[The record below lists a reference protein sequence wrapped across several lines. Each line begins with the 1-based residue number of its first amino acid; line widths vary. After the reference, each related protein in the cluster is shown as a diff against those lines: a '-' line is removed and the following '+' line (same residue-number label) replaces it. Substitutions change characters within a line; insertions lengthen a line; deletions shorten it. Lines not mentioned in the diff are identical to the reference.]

1 MGKIFDYDGVPV
13 LHTTSGDLKGYFY
26 DGVYI
31 YKGIP
36 YAYADRFQMPVPSKW
51 DGVKDATNY
60 GFVCPLQNQ
69 DTPNGELMVPHRYWP
84 QDEHCQSL
92 NIWTNKLDPEA
103 KKPVLVWFHGG
114 GYAAGSSI
122 EQVAYDGVSIAKKG
136 DSILVSVNHRLNIL
150 GYLDLSP
157 FGEKY
162 KNSANAG
169 HADMVA
175 ALQWVHDNIAL
186 FGGDPENVTIFGQS
200 GGGMKVIDLMQIPS
214 ADGLFQKGLVMSG
227 VMEDDPLGAGE
238 KDGTEIITA
247 MMKALGFDDVA
258 QLETVP
264 YPQLAAAYAKV
275 APAIAQSGGYIGG
288 GPKKGDYFYG
298 NPFDAGFREHVHQIP
313 MMIGTVYGEFA
324 TFAPAAYDKNK
335 LTAEEILE
343 ILKKVY
349 GDNAE
354 KVLDAFKEAYPEK
367 NGVDVLAIDRA
378 MREPTVKL
386 AKLFAKGGGKAYLY
400 NFALEFPFQHGKP
413 AWHCSDIPYFFGNAD
428 LVEICGI
435 PDVSDKLESE
445 IFGALL
451 AFAKNGTPDHA
462 GLPHWPEVEAE
473 DADTMVFDRKTEVKH
488 NYDDKVFAEINKV
501 LKPWSF
507 MDMMADNIQH

>member
-1 MGKIFDYDGVPV
+1 MPV

-175 ALQWVHDNIAL
+175 ALQWVHDNIAA

-200 GGGMKVIDLMQIPS
+200 GGGMKVATLMNTPA
-214 ADGLFQKGLVMSG
+214 ADG
-227 VMEDDPLGAGE
+227 EE
-238 KDGTEIITA
+238 
-247 MMKALGFDDVA
+247 
-258 QLETVP
+258 
-264 YPQLAAAYAKV
+264 Y
-275 APAIAQSGGYIGG
+275 
-288 GPKKGDYFYG
+288 
-298 NPFDAGFREHVHQIP
+298 
-313 MMIGTVYGEFA
+313 FA
-324 TFAPAAYDKNK
+324 TSLLFASARWGNGEGIYNYNK
-335 LTAEEILE
+335 EAQE
-343 ILKKVY
+343 ILKTMLHQADDGQGVNMFNKEHKMPVFCPI
-349 GDNAE
+349 GNAATFSDPSYHLPHFYE
-354 KVLDAFKEAYPEK
+354 
-367 NGVDVLAIDRA
+367 
-378 MREPTVKL
+378 
-386 AKLFAKGGGKAYLY
+386 LFAKWARSVVGIGINVNQTEFDPALPNPTSLAVAAGRKLDRAEVFRLFYEKMSFRYGQLQQQRYAAMDTDYAARLY
-400 NFALEFPFQHGKP
+400 RLGETHSFVDGRTKVRFEGT
-413 AWHCSDIPYFFGNAD
+413 
-428 LVEICGI
+428 ICGVL
-435 PDVSDKLESE
+435 PTGELEVRHRDGQMHRYLFKE
-445 IFGALL
+445 IEYTITGI
-451 AFAKNGTPDHA
+451 G
-462 GLPHWPEVEAE
+462 
-473 DADTMVFDRKTEVKH
+473 
-488 NYDDKVFAEINKV
+488 
-501 LKPWSF
+501 
-507 MDMMADNIQH
+507 